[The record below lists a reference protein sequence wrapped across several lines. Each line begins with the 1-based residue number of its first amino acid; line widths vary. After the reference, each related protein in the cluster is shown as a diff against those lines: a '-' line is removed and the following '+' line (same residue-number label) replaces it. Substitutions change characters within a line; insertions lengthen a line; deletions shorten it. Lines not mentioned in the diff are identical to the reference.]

1 MGVALCAILLGG
13 LLALAGNDA
22 PVVYVVPVEGT
33 IDLGLAPFV
42 ERSLDLAA
50 AENAAAVVLD
60 IDTFGGRVD
69 AAVQIRDAL
78 LASPVTTVA
87 WVHPRAISAGALI
100 SLAAERIA
108 VAPGST
114 IGAATPVNVGA
125 GGETTATDEKTVS
138 YVRTEFAT
146 TAETRG
152 RPVEIAEAMVDRDVA
167 IEGLVKEGKL
177 LTLRGE
183 QALERGVADFEA
195 ADMESLLAQLDL
207 AGATVRRARENWA
220 ERIAGFLTGPIVSS
234 LLLSLGFLGLIV
246 EFYTQGLGWSG
257 ALGVIFILLFFF
269 GHYIVNLAGWEEF
282 LVFLLGVGLLLL
294 EILVIPG
301 FGVAGV
307 SGLLLVLISLVL
319 SLLGLPL
326 RASWALGLVDR
337 ALTIV
342 GLAFILAIVVA
353 VILARTVL
361 SSRLG
366 RRLVLAGRLSS
377 MAEVEAEEQ
386 GEWDPLGAEGVAL
399 TDLHPAGKARVAGR
413 KLDVISEGGLIPR
426 DTPVI
431 VVGRRTGSYVVRAK
445 RES

>member
-1 MGVALCAILLGG
+1 VDSEGLGK
-13 LLALAGNDA
+13 
-22 PVVYVVPVEGT
+22 
-33 IDLGLAPFV
+33 
-42 ERSLDLAA
+42 
-50 AENAAAVVLD
+50 
-60 IDTFGGRVD
+60 
-69 AAVQIRDAL
+69 
-78 LASPVTTVA
+78 
-87 WVHPRAISAGALI
+87 
-100 SLAAERIA
+100 
-108 VAPGST
+108 
-114 IGAATPVNVGA
+114 
-125 GGETTATDEKTVS
+125 GGE
-138 YVRTEFAT
+138 
-146 TAETRG
+146 
-152 RPVEIAEAMVDRDVA
+152 
-167 IEGLVKEGKL
+167 L